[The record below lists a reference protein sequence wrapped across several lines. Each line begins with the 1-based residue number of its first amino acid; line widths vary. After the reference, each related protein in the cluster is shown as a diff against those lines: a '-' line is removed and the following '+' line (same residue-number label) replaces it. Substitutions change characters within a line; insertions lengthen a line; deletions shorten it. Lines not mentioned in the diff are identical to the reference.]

1 MPRTPRPNVPTAPAN
16 ESRAGRQYTASAL
29 PALRDGLDPRANRD
43 VLTTLYNQICQ
54 SWRQHVDVRF
64 KLLALVPSVSLVAL
78 GVLFG
83 GVATPLVGLVSLP
96 RLVLTLLGLA
106 LVAGLWIY
114 DTRNSELHD
123 DLVSRGRRIE
133 EDLGI
138 HTGAFRGR
146 LLPRQGWITHG
157 TATRLIYGA
166 TLAAWLL
173 GFLYLLF
180 AMVSAAGVVR

>member
-1 MPRTPRPNVPTAPAN
+1 MARTPLPAVPPQDP
-16 ESRAGRQYTASAL
+16 RAGRRYAANPL

-43 VLTTLYNQICQ
+43 VLTTLYTQVCQ

-83 GVATPLVGLVSLP
+83 GVVAPPVGIASLP
-96 RLVLTLLGLA
+96 RLVLALLGAA

-133 EDLGI
+133 EELGV

-146 LLPRQGWITHG
+146 LLPKRGWIAHG

-173 GFLYLLF
+173 AFLYLLF
-180 AMVSAAGVVR
+180 VALS